1 MRKKTAWQA
10 PLTRSNGWN
19 SEKTTTFCAA
29 GLSRSTPS
37 TASTCAMVVVV
48 LVVVVGGWGGVGW
61 GQVGARARCATVQT
75 RRSGEKPFVDSP
87 GWGHS
92 AVRYN
97 SWQRWLMVLLA
108 CACCSNC

>member
-48 LVVVVGGWGGVGW
+48 LVVVVGGWGGVGP
-61 GQVGARARCATVQT
+61 GGGASALR
-75 RRSGEKPFVDSP
+75 
-87 GWGHS
+87 HS
-92 AVRYN
+92 ADTAKWRKTFRG
-97 SWQRWLMVLLA
+97 QPWLG
-108 CACCSNC
+108 S